1 METGNRNGN
10 DNRANASDSK
20 GKMGLP
26 LRKSQMRPQT
36 KTNTED
42 RQMLDRLREEM
53 KMTRRPV
60 NRKTDSSRKQQK
72 QQKAERKAAEAQ
84 KAAE

>member
-1 METGNRNGN
+1 MI
-10 DNRANASDSK
+10 
-20 GKMGLP
+20 
-26 LRKSQMRPQT
+26 
-36 KTNTED
+36 
-42 RQMLDRLREEM
+42 DRLREEM

-60 NRKTDSSRKQQK
+60 NRKTDSSRKQQR